1 MSFNKVVNGVTF
13 TSDNYTN
20 IDVRFERTRIIT
32 YLYISTTDNHA
43 FNSNAIFNYYIV
55 HGYSG
60 LSITKIELQN
70 DNRTAKLSVWTS
82 EFDESDSYNIRQ
94 LPLIELVES
103 GPTQKLDDHS
113 ENGYKVYIPNDC
125 TSVNGVRARHSYSG
139 YAVVPPLGVNLN
151 NDIVKT
157 IYADI
162 NGDNNNRVQGTL
174 DGTTIKFIFTDAQW
188 RPLNYSRVRD
198 NKGNLIYNLQDYVK
212 KLTPVK
218 PKTIMGA
225 YTAQSYE
232 NGTVS
237 EKYNKDKSS
246 LLTTGD
252 TITYTVTPNKG
263 YGVDFVKVYR
273 FKGDPDTLDW
283 SKGTVVKDFQSLDN
297 LTYTITNDDIGNS
310 LGVNVQFSLLKF
322 KGKIENNIDNT
333 SYTHDDKTITLT
345 ANDGYKITSA
355 SIDYEPYVGAGYT
368 NVANFTI
375 NGDGKTATATIPN
388 DYLNDSSIKL
398 ELDGKTESTKPYTLA
413 DVGLKCNNENATLK
427 VVDNTATLTAAS
439 GYKITSATITSK
451 NSFDFSGSTR
461 QNHDFTI
468 SEDGSSATIT
478 LVPLKTL
485 DYFLKVSTEEK
496 PSEPQPQPQPKPS
509 EPDKPQPSEPQ
520 PSQPETKKFS
530 GEIVLNND
538 VKDKIKFEFDKQI
551 TVKISV
557 VDSKYNINSLYY
569 IYQPYPGSGL
579 EKSSNGFTINADKKT
594 ATLVIPDGLLDVW
607 RIRIGG
613 DIADTTPLEPETTT
627 AKTQRVYMVDDKGL
641 NELTKQAENYYKDGV
656 NANYDF
662 TEFINQ
668 LYYLPFTVDE
678 NLSTPTNKIA
688 TGLWELNAPAREMKD
703 NILNIDLGEIKV
715 VPENDNGFD
724 YNIESIKL
732 YLPLVLPIQ
741 LDFQDCYK
749 KTVSINY
756 QINLLTG
763 SATINVLSNNK
774 LISTFNQNVQTN
786 LQMFSIYNNKD
797 FGSLNNSI
805 NNELLT
811 PYIKINYY
819 KPVDNLVSYET
830 LEHNNLSSYTNF
842 VKTRNASVSCGT
854 QQEQQEIENLL
865 NGGIYIK
872 WI

>member
-13 TSDNYTN
+13 TSDTYTN
-20 IDVRFERTRIIT
+20 IDVRFEKQRAFT
-32 YLYISTTDNHA
+32 YIYISTTDNHA
-43 FNSNAIFNYYIV
+43 FNSTTISDYYIV
-55 HGYSG
+55 HDYSG

-70 DNRTAKLSVWTS
+70 DNRTAQISVWTG
-82 EFDESDSYNIRQ
+82 EFNENNSYNIKE
-94 LPLIELVES
+94 LPLIE
-103 GPTQKLDDHS
+103 
-113 ENGYKVYIPNDC
+113 
-125 TSVNGVRARHSYSG
+125 
-139 YAVVPPLGVNLN
+139 
-151 NDIVKT
+151 
-157 IYADI
+157 
-162 NGDNNNRVQGTL
+162 
-174 DGTTIKFIFTDAQW
+174 TTA
-188 RPLNYSRVRD
+188 
-198 NKGNLIYNLQDYVK
+198 
-212 KLTPVK
+212 PVK
-218 PKTIMGA
+218 PTTIMGA

-237 EKYNKDKSS
+237 EKYSKDKSS

-297 LTYTITNDDIGNS
+297 LTYTITNDDLGNS
-310 LGVNVQFSLLKF
+310 IAVNAQFSVLKF
-322 KGKIENNIDNT
+322 KGNIENDLANTSYKIDNDVVTVTANQSYKITSAEIDYEPYAGAGSQKLIDLNVTSDGSLASGTLPNSVKNDSSITLTLTGETASKVEKFIGTIKNNIDNT

-345 ANDGYKITSA
+345 ANDNFKITSA
-355 SIDYEPYVGAGYT
+355 TIDFQPYAGAGYS

-375 NGDGKTATATIPN
+375 NDNGKTATATIPS
-388 DYLNDSSIKL
+388 DYLNDNSI
-398 ELDGKTESTKPYTLA
+398 ELDLNGTTESTKPYTLA
-413 DVGLKCNNENATLK
+413 DVGLKCNDENATLK
-427 VVDNTATLTAAS
+427 VVENTATLTAVD

-496 PSEPQPQPQPKPS
+496 PKQPTEKTF
-509 EPDKPQPSEPQ
+509 K
-520 PSQPETKKFS
+520 
-530 GEIVLNND
+530 GEVKLRSD
-538 VKDKIKFEFDKQI
+538 VKDKLTFNFDKI
-551 TVKISV
+551 KTVTIKV
-557 VDSKYNINSLYY
+557 TDNKYNINSLFI
-569 IYQPYPGSGL
+569 IYQPYPGGGL
-579 EKSSNGFTINADKKT
+579 ERSNNGFTIAPDKKS
-594 ATLVIPDGLLDVW
+594 ATLVIPDEILDSLADD
-607 RIRIGG
+607 ISIGG
-613 DIADTTPLEPETTT
+613 DIADTTPLTPSV

-641 NELTKQAENYYKDGV
+641 NELTKQAESSYGGGRDV
-656 NANYDF
+656 NYDF

-678 NLSTPTNKIA
+678 NLSTPTNKIS
-688 TGLWELNAPAREMKD
+688 TGLWELDAPAREMKD
-703 NILNIDLGEIKV
+703 NILNIDLGVINV
-715 VPENDNGFD
+715 VPENNNGFD

-741 LDFQDCYK
+741 IDFQDCYK
-749 KTVSINY
+749 KSVAINY

-763 SATINVLSNNK
+763 SATINVLSNDK

-797 FGSLNNSI
+797 FGTLNNSF
-805 NNELLT
+805 NNGLLT
-811 PYIKINYY
+811 PYIKVNYY

-830 LEHNNLSSYTNF
+830 MEHNKLSSYTNF
-842 VKTRNASVSCGT
+842 VKTRNASVTCGT
-854 QQEQQEIENLL
+854 QQEQQEIEDLL

-872 WI
+872 WVWMELTFQVTIII

>member
-13 TSDNYTN
+13 TSDIYTN
-20 IDVRFERTRIIT
+20 IDVRFEKQRAFT
-32 YLYISTTDNHA
+32 YIYISTTDNHA
-43 FNSNAIFNYYIV
+43 FNSTTISDYYIV
-55 HGYSG
+55 HDYSG
-60 LSITKIELQN
+60 LSVTKIVLQN
-70 DNRTAKLSVWTS
+70 DNRTAQLSVWTG
-82 EFDESDSYNIRQ
+82 EFNENNSYNIKE
-94 LPLIELVES
+94 LPLIE
-103 GPTQKLDDHS
+103 
-113 ENGYKVYIPNDC
+113 
-125 TSVNGVRARHSYSG
+125 
-139 YAVVPPLGVNLN
+139 
-151 NDIVKT
+151 
-157 IYADI
+157 
-162 NGDNNNRVQGTL
+162 
-174 DGTTIKFIFTDAQW
+174 TTA
-188 RPLNYSRVRD
+188 
-198 NKGNLIYNLQDYVK
+198 
-212 KLTPVK
+212 PVK
-218 PKTIMGA
+218 PTTIMGA

-297 LTYTITNDDIGNS
+297 LTYTITNDDLGNS
-310 LGVNVQFSLLKF
+310 IAVNAQFSVLKF
-322 KGKIENNIDNT
+322 KGNIENDLANTSYKIDNDVVTVTANQSYKITSAEIDYEPYVGAGSQKLIDLNVASDGSLASGILPDSVKNDSSITLTLTGETISKVEKFIGTIKNNIDNT

-345 ANDGYKITSA
+345 ANDNFKITSA
-355 SIDYEPYVGAGYT
+355 TIDFQPYAGAGYS

-375 NGDGKTATATIPN
+375 NDNGKTATATIPS
-388 DYLNDSSIKL
+388 DYLNDNSI
-398 ELDGKTESTKPYTLA
+398 ELDLNGTTESTKPYTLA
-413 DVGLKCNNENATLK
+413 DVGLKCNDENATLK
-427 VVDNTATLTAAS
+427 VVENTATLTAVD

-496 PSEPQPQPQPKPS
+496 PKQPTEKTFKGTVKLRS
-509 EPDKPQPSEPQ
+509 
-520 PSQPETKKFS
+520 
-530 GEIVLNND
+530 D
-538 VKDKIKFEFDKQI
+538 VENKLTINFDKIK
-551 TVKISV
+551 TVTIKV
-557 VDSKYNINSLYY
+557 TDNKYNINSLFI
-569 IYQPYPGSGL
+569 IYQPYPGGGL
-579 EKSSNGFTINADKKT
+579 ERSNNGFTIAPDKKS
-594 ATLVIPDGLLDVW
+594 ATLVIPDEILDSLADD
-607 RIRIGG
+607 ISIGG
-613 DIADTTPLEPETTT
+613 DIADTTPLTPSV

-641 NELTKQAENYYKDGV
+641 NELTKQAESSYGGGRDV
-656 NANYDF
+656 NYDF

-678 NLSTPTNKIA
+678 NLSTPTNKIS
-688 TGLWELNAPAREMKD
+688 TGLWELDAPAREMKD
-703 NILNIDLGEIKV
+703 NILNIDLGVINV
-715 VPENDNGFD
+715 VPENNNGFD

-741 LDFQDCYK
+741 IDFQDCYK
-749 KTVSINY
+749 KSVAINY

-763 SATINVLSNNK
+763 SATINVLSNDK

-797 FGSLNNSI
+797 FGTLNNSF
-805 NNELLT
+805 NNGLLT
-811 PYIKINYY
+811 PYIKVNYY
-819 KPVDNLVSYET
+819 KPVENLVSYET
-830 LEHNNLSSYTNF
+830 MEHNKLSSYTNF
-842 VKTRNASVSCGT
+842 VKTRNASVTCGT
-854 QQEQQEIENLL
+854 QQEQQEIEDLL

-872 WI
+872 